1 MKGRRILSA
10 IVAALCLSSA
20 AFVTSA
26 RAQRKTGSR
35 RSSARTTTKPAAT
48 PAATPTPIPTPTPEK
63 ANERPQ
69 QGQTSNDATAHAPAS
84 AHAPTTDAVR
94 YSYEFNQPDFYLHH
108 IVIEHDAAGRGQMTF
123 ERKMDDAPLTEPLTI
138 SPTALARISAA
149 WAALNFLDSTEDYQA
164 ERQMAHLGT
173 MRLRMTMGAHTRT
186 AEFNWTH
193 NPQAAALMN
202 EYRRIA
208 DQQLFVFEIEVARQ
222 YQPSDT
228 VKLLNQLD
236 SLLSRDAVSDP
247 AQLIPLLDD
256 LTNDERIPLIARN
269 QATRLLKKIK
279 K

>member
-1 MKGRRILSA
+1 MKCRRILFTL
-10 IVAALCLSSA
+10 IAALCLSSA

-26 RAQRKTGSR
+26 TAQRKTSKR
-35 RSSARTTTKPAAT
+35 RSSTRTTAKTAAP
-48 PAATPTPIPTPTPEK
+48 PAATPTPLPSPTPEK

-123 ERKMDDAPLTEPLTI
+123 ERKNDDAPLTEPLTI

-173 MRLRMTMGAHTRT
+173 TRPRMTAGAHTRT

-193 NPQAAALMN
+193 NPQAAALTN

-222 YQPSDT
+222 YQPSDSI
-228 VKLLNQLD
+228 KLLNGLE
-236 SLLSRDAVSDP
+236 SLLNRNEVSDP
-247 AQLIPLLDD
+247 AQLIPLLSD
-256 LTNDERIPLIARN
+256 LSDDERIPLIARN
-269 QATRLLKKIK
+269 QATRLLKKLK